1 MARASYER
9 RERRLKKK
17 AQRKNL
23 QEAVKAGKVRLVPK
37 AELVRRMEK
46 AQDKVNFVAR

>member
-23 QEAVKAGKVRLVPK
+23 QEAVRAGKVRLVSK
-37 AELVRRMEK
+37 K
-46 AQDKVNFVAR
+46 AQDKVNFVER

>member
-9 RERRLKKK
+9 RKKRLEKK
-17 AQRKNL
+17 AHLKNL
-23 QEAVKAGKVRLVPK
+23 QEALKAGKARLVTK

-46 AQDKVNFVAR
+46 AQDKVNFVTR